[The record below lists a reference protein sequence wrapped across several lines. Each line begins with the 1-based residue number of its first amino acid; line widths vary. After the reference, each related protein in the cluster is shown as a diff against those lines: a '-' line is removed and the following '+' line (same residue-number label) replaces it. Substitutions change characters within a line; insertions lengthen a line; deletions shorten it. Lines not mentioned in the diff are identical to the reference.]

1 MEHRQLKS
9 FVTVARCGSFTRA
22 AELLDYAQSSVTAQ
36 VQSLEAELGTR
47 LFERLGRRVML
58 TGDGEKLIKY
68 ADQII
73 KLFSEAREVIGG
85 SRVSGTLSI
94 GAPESLCVYRL
105 PDLLQKYRRLYPE
118 VSIVI
123 KSGGCPEMTGW
134 LREGTIDVAL
144 FIHREIKIPDLIMKT
159 LVAEPMAILVGA
171 GHPLTGKAGIS
182 TGDLDGENL
191 ILCEAGCSYRLA
203 IEAMLAADRAQP
215 ASVTEFGSVEAIKKT
230 VISGLGITLLPRL
243 TVEREVADGLLA
255 ELRWDGPEFNMVTQI
270 SYHKDKWISPAL
282 EAFIQMADEMG
293 NN

>member
-9 FVTVARCGSFTRA
+9 FITVARCGSFTKA

-47 LFERLGRRVML
+47 LFERLGRRVVL
-58 TGDGEKLIKY
+58 TGDGEKLVKY

-73 KLFSEAREVIGG
+73 KLSLEAREVIGG
-85 SRVSGTLSI
+85 SKVSGTLSI

-118 VSIVI
+118 VGII
-123 KSGGCPEMTGW
+123 MKTGGCPEFIRW
-134 LREGTIDVAL
+134 LKEGTIDVAF
-144 FIHREIKIPDLIMKT
+144 FIQREIEIVDLTMKT
-159 LVAEPMAILVGA
+159 LVPEPMVVLAGS
-171 GHPLTGKAGIS
+171 GHPLSGQGGITTRS
-182 TGDLDGENL
+182 LEGEYL

-203 IEAMLAADRAQP
+203 LENMLAADGVLP

-243 TVEREVADGLLA
+243 AVESEITEGLLV
-255 ELRWDGPEFNMVTQI
+255 ELRWDGPAFNMVTQI
-270 SYHKDKWISPAL
+270 SYHRDKWISPAL
-282 EAFIQMADEMG
+282 EAFLQIADEIG
-293 NN
+293 KE